1 MRSIALSVIC
11 LLFIVPSFAQ
21 TRVVKG
27 KLTTFNKFPV
37 QHVEVRSKK
46 ARSTVMTDSLGQFEL
61 VCNEKD
67 VIMIKARVFQALS
80 KKVNPDDDN
89 ISANLIF
96 RDTPKNR
103 DIATGLG
110 YITPEQLTFALAHMA
125 AENNEYCNFLN
136 IYELLKVKFPGLVV
150 CGTTGNYEVFLRG
163 TINASDEV
171 LFVVDGYP
179 SANVSGLH
187 PCSIKSIDLKVD
199 GMSSI
204 YGTRGNQGVVVI
216 ETKPSLTDRPN

>member
-1 MRSIALSVIC
+1 MRSIALLVIC
-11 LLFIVPSFAQ
+11 LLFAVPSFAQ

-37 QHVEVRSKK
+37 QNVEVSSKK
-46 ARSTVMTDSLGQFEL
+46 AKSTVMTDSLGQFEL

-67 VIMIKARVFQALS
+67 VIMIKAKVFQALS
-80 KKVNPDDDN
+80 KKVNPDDDY

-110 YITPEQLTFALAHMA
+110 YIAPEQLTFALAHMA
-125 AENNEYCNFLN
+125 DENNEYYNFLN

-150 CGTTGNYEVFLRG
+150 YGTTGNYKVLVRG
-163 TINASDEV
+163 SIHARNEV
-171 LFVVDGYP
+171 LFVVDGSP
-179 SANVSGLH
+179 SHFANVSGLH
-187 PCSIKSIDLKVD
+187 PCSIKSIDLKID
-199 GMSSI
+199 GMTSM
-204 YGTRGNQGVVVI
+204 YGRRGDKGVILI
-216 ETKPSLTDRPN
+216 ETKRGN

>member
-1 MRSIALSVIC
+1 MRSITIVVIC
-11 LLFIVPSFAQ
+11 LLFAVSSFAQ

-37 QHVEVRSKK
+37 QNVEVRSKK
-46 ARSTVMTDSLGQFEL
+46 AKSNVMTDSLGQFEL

-67 VIMIKARVFQALS
+67 VIRIKAKVFQALS
-80 KKVNPDDDN
+80 KKVNPDDAY

-110 YITPEQLTFALAHMA
+110 YIAPEQLAFALAHRA
-125 AENNEYCNFLN
+125 DEYNEYCNFLN
-136 IYELLKVKFPGLVV
+136 MYELLKVKFPGLVV
-150 CGTTGNYEVFLRG
+150 CGTTGDFKVYLRG
-163 TINASDEV
+163 TINAHDEV
-171 LFVVDGYP
+171 LFVVDGSP
-179 SANVSGLH
+179 SASVSGLH
-187 PCSIKSIDLKVD
+187 PCSIKSIDLKID

-204 YGTRGNQGVVVI
+204 YGTRGDQGLVLI
-216 ETKPSLTDRPN
+216 ETSGATGF